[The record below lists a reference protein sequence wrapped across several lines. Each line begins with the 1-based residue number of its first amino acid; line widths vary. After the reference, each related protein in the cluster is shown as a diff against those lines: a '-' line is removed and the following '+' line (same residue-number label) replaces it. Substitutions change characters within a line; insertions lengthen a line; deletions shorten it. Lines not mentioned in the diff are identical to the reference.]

1 VYRDIPGE
9 LRQMIEPVIE
19 DHGCELVNATVA
31 HRPTIVRV
39 TVDTESGDGQVGVDV
54 CARISR
60 ELGTHMDATD
70 AIGETYRLEV
80 SSPGLHRVLARPKDF
95 TRACGSVVKL
105 TTRTGIEGR
114 RRFQGCLVS
123 FDGNFAELDV
133 DNSRV
138 RIPFEEIERA
148 NTVYQFAA
156 KDFDNR
162 VVRPVSE
169 RL

>member
-1 VYRDIPGE
+1 MLGDAIEVRS
-9 LRQMIEPVIE
+9 LLEPVVE
-19 DHGCELVNATVA
+19 RLGYELVYVTLTGSKTRALRMFIDA
-31 HRPTIVRV
+31 PGGI
-39 TVDTESGDGQVGVDV
+39 TVDDCERVSRRVSDVLEVDDMVDGEY
-54 CARISR
+54 S
-60 ELGTHMDATD
+60 
-70 AIGETYRLEV
+70 LEV

-95 TRACGSVVKL
+95 TRACGSIVKL

-114 RRFQGCLVS
+114 RRFQGRLVS
-123 FDGNFAELDV
+123 FDGSLAELDV

-138 RIPFEEIERA
+138 RIPFGEIERA

>member
-1 VYRDIPGE
+1 MYRDIPGE
-9 LRQMIEPVIE
+9 LRQMIEPVIA
-19 DHGCELVNATVA
+19 DHGCELVNATGT
-31 HRPTIVRV
+31 HRPTIVRII
-39 TVDTESGDGQVGVDV
+39 VDTESGDGRVGVDV
-54 CARISR
+54 CASISR
-60 ELGTHMDATD
+60 ELGTPLDATG

-95 TRACGSVVKL
+95 ARACGSIVKL
-105 TTRTGIEGR
+105 TARTGIEGR
-114 RRFQGCLVS
+114 RRFQGRLVS
-123 FDGNFAELDV
+123 FDGGLAELDV
-133 DNSRV
+133 DNARV
-138 RIPFEEIERA
+138 RIPLGEIERA